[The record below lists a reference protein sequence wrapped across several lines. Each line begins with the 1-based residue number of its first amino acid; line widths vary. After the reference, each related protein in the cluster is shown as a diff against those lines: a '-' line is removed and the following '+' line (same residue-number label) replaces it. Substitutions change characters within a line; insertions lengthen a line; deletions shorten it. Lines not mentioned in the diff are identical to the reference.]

1 MPPNI
6 LQIIANNPSLLN
18 AVKETILK
26 HFPYD
31 VNPNL
36 GNEEMGQVI
45 RAVLNGRQAVE
56 SAFREIER
64 HKTPAPQPEK
74 INIAR

>member
-6 LQIIANNPSLLN
+6 LQTIADNPTLLN
-18 AVKETILK
+18 AVKEVIFK

-31 VNPNL
+31 VNTAMRD
-36 GNEEMGQVI
+36 EEMGQVI

-64 HKTPAPQPEK
+64 YKTPVKQIEK
-74 INIAR
+74 INTAR